1 MTEPLAEQMDHFET
15 IASEAADAARERD
28 KLADEIGAQLA
39 DHVET
44 AITEQ
49 GTNVEAVDQS
59 ATSDTFRFEARLDRA
74 AMVAALTETL
84 PAGFAVSH
92 VNTDGSLS
100 IEWTGTGRTPTKRDR
115 DAILKAIIAE
125 ETVSDS
131 DGLIESVP
139 TRDDVL
145 DRAEELGVSREIA
158 TERLNRLV
166 TLDMLDID
174 DGYVYP
180 DTNFSRI

>member
-1 MTEPLAEQMDHFET
+1 MTEPLSEQMDRFET
-15 IASEAADAARERD
+15 VASEAADTARERD
-28 KLADEIGAQLA
+28 ELANRIGAQLA

-44 AITEQ
+44 AIEEG
-49 GTNVEAVDQS
+49 GTNVEAVAQS
-59 ATSDTFRFEARLDRA
+59 ASNGTFRFEARLDRA
-74 AMVAALTETL
+74 AMVAALTESL

-145 DRAEELGVSREIA
+145 NRAEKLGVSRDIA
-158 TERLNRLV
+158 TERLDRLV

-174 DGYVYP
+174 DGYIYP